1 MHNIIF
7 CIHNLNTIDSHF
19 YILLNLKNI
28 CKDIII
34 YILLLLLLDTFFL
47 ILNYFRLFGFCI

>member
-19 YILLNLKNI
+19 YILLNLKKI

-34 YILLLLLLDTFFL
+34 YIFYYYCETLFF
-47 ILNYFRLFGFCI
+47 NFKLF